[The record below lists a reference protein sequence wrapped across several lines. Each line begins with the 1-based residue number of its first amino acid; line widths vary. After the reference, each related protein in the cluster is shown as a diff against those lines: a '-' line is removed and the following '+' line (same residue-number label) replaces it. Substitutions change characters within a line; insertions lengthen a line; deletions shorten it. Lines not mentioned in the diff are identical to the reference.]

1 LQFIVIGGLLK
12 NAASGTLR
20 KEKPMSG
27 NAHNGSSSVPKKRHT
42 SEFILVL
49 LLLLSVVGIA
59 LTDFS
64 PTKGFW
70 YWMAM
75 GPLFCGAAIAIEW
88 SRMNRQG
95 ESKGKLVWTQIF
107 HWFGYLITIY
117 LVFILSAPGTGRL
130 NNVDVGLVA
139 LLILAFAT
147 FSSGITASWRI
158 SIVGVFLGIALVA
171 IALLEE
177 YIWVILIPLALIII
191 GAFLFRHRKSKQA
204 RGA

>member
-1 LQFIVIGGLLK
+1 MSVNLQ
-12 NAASGTLR
+12 
-20 KEKPMSG
+20 
-27 NAHNGSSSVPKKRHT
+27 NGPSSVPKKRHT
-42 SEFILVL
+42 SEFILIL

-75 GPLFCGAAIAIEW
+75 GPLFCGAAITIEW

-95 ESKGKLVWTQIF
+95 ESKGRLVWTQIF

-117 LVFILSAPGTGRL
+117 LVFILSVQETGRL

-147 FSSGITASWRI
+147 FTAGITASWRI
-158 SIVGVFLGIALVA
+158 SVVGVFLGIAVVA

-177 YIWVILIPLALIII
+177 YIWALLIPLALIII
-191 GAFLFRHRKSKQA
+191 GAFLFRRRKSKKA
-204 RGA
+204 RGV

>member
-1 LQFIVIGGLLK
+1 
-12 NAASGTLR
+12 
-20 KEKPMSG
+20 MSG
-27 NAHNGSSSVPKKRHT
+27 NLQNGPSSVPKKRHT
-42 SEFILVL
+42 SELILIL

-75 GPLFCGAAIAIEW
+75 GPLFCGAAITIEW

-95 ESKGKLVWTQIF
+95 ESKGRLVWTQIF

-117 LVFILSAPGTGRL
+117 MVFILSAQDTGRL

-147 FSSGITASWRI
+147 FTAGITASWRI
-158 SIVGVFLGIALVA
+158 SVVGVFLGIAVVA

-177 YIWVILIPLALIII
+177 YIWALLIPLALIII
-191 GAFLFRHRKSKQA
+191 GAFLFRRRKSKKA
-204 RGA
+204 RGV